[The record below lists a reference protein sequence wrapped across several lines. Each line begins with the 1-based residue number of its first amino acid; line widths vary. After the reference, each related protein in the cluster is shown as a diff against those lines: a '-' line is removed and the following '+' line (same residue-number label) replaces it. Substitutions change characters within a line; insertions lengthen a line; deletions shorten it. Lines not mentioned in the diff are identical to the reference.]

1 MRIPISIAVF
11 VLGIV
16 FVSAAGEQICK
27 PHYAFDYECQD
38 IVCRGYGST
47 GPTLSI
53 LHFNLQMHGYE
64 FPSEHHVGE
73 TYFLS
78 GFVSNDNYC
87 KKTTTI
93 EQEYRNYKSDPI
105 NYSSSE
111 YENLKF
117 SFLVQVSKFN
127 DTKSTVT
134 YLGNFSG
141 VVKPEDTKMHSFQ
154 WTPKEKGQYVI
165 ERFIFY
171 DIDNPIPLAPKYS
184 THINVSGKK
193 KPESPYMS
201 PIDLFKYGM
210 SLQKSQDVER
220 LVVAIKSSNGLPVS
234 VKAETKEKLV
244 ERGWAKPI

>member
-1 MRIPISIAVF
+1 MRISVSIAAF

-16 FVSAAGEQICK
+16 FVSASGEPICK
-27 PHYAFDYECQD
+27 PHYSFDYECQD
-38 IVCRGYGST
+38 SVCRGYGST
-47 GPTLSI
+47 GPTVSI
-53 LHFNLQMHGYE
+53 LHFNPQMHGYE
-64 FPSEHHVGE
+64 FPSEYHIGE
-73 TYFLS
+73 TYFLN

-87 KKTTTI
+87 KKTTTV
-93 EQEYRNYKSDPI
+93 EQEYQNYKSDPV
-105 NYSSSE
+105 NYSSAK

-117 SFLVQVSKFN
+117 TFLVQISRLN

-154 WTPKEKGQYVI
+154 WVPKEKGQYAI

-171 DIDNPIPLAPKYS
+171 DIDNPIPLAPKYV
-184 THINVSGKK
+184 TYVDVSGKK
-193 KPESPYMS
+193 KPALSYMS

-210 SLQKSQDVER
+210 SVQKSQDAKQ
-220 LVVAIKSSNGLPVS
+220 LVVAIKSSDGLPVS

-244 ERGWAKPI
+244 ERGWAKPT